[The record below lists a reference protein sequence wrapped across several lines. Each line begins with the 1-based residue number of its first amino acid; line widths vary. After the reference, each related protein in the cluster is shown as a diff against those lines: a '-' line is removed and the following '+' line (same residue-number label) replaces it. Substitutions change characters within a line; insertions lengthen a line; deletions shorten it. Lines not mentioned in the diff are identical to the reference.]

1 MKTATLKH
9 LAKPG
14 INGVCTVLLI
24 PMALIAQTGS
34 QSPTPFEFKGTHLGM
49 SLSEFKQVMTAKTV
63 VDIPRGQAMGTKSN
77 SRSGKQEVDTPFCSD
92 TQSGFDGDL
101 VGKKEGE
108 VICNPSP
115 SPRIAPS
122 GVSAGHP
129 VIPQLMDVAGVQ
141 LSSCLYH
148 FYNGKLYSIRIEV
161 YGQAFDTVAQA
172 FSEKYGAYQKLP
184 PTTYATALGAKWF
197 GKNLTWVRGA
207 QSIVATEGSSN
218 GPSLN
223 PIIRSSSQPSVFN
236 FVDHTLEPPV
246 EKKPLN
252 F

>member
-1 MKTATLKH
+1 MIKLTL
-9 LAKPG
+9 AS
-14 INGVCTVLLI
+14 VLMI
-24 PMALIAQTGS
+24 PMALVAQAGS
-34 QSPTPFEFKGTHLGM
+34 QSVAPFEFKGTHLGM
-49 SLSEFKQVMTAKTV
+49 SLSEFKQVMAAKTM
-63 VDIPRGQAMGTKSN
+63 VDIPRGQAMGTSSN
-77 SRSGKQEVDTPFCSD
+77 RRSGKQEVETPFCTD

-101 VGKKEGE
+101 LGRKEGE

-129 VIPQLMDVAGVQ
+129 IIPQLLDVAGVY
-141 LSSCLYH
+141 LHSCLYH

-161 YGQAFDTVAQA
+161 YGQTFDTVAQA

-184 PTTYATALGAKWF
+184 PTIYSTALGAKWS
-197 GKNLTWVRGA
+197 GKNLTWVRGT
-207 QSIVATEGSSN
+207 QSIVASEGSSN
-218 GPSLN
+218 GPRLN
-223 PIIRSSSQPSVFN
+223 PLIQSSTEYSVFS